1 MYDSVSSTISRN
13 ENKHERIFLF
23 GIKKKLLSA
32 HLLLDLT
39 VNLKFKIPVFFVIWS
54 EIEQKAPKVKSVA
67 HLLNSPHCS
76 IDSYFKLLESLSKPT
91 ISTLRWKFFSG
102 SITKKQKFEF
112 RNTCRKKSI
121 WQWSTITTIAT
132 S

>member
-39 VNLKFKIPVFFVIWS
+39 VNLKFKIPVFFVI
-54 EIEQKAPKVKSVA
+54 
-67 HLLNSPHCS
+67 
-76 IDSYFKLLESLSKPT
+76 
-91 ISTLRWKFFSG
+91 
-102 SITKKQKFEF
+102 
-112 RNTCRKKSI
+112 
-121 WQWSTITTIAT
+121 
-132 S
+132 